1 MNIRATLI
9 CVAVLVSCAVAGPA
23 HSEDFPAKMVRI
35 VVPFTAGGLADV
47 VARGVAQDLT
57 TRWARPVIVEN
68 RPGANTI
75 IAAEYVARA
84 EADGHTLL
92 MANDPT
98 LSSNQYLYRK
108 LSYDPVKDFVP
119 VVNLVQ
125 TREVLLVRNDLGVG
139 NVKDLVTRAKANPG
153 KMTYGSYGVGSKAQL
168 DAVTFSELADIQLN
182 HVPYKGVAD
191 VMAALVG
198 GQIDMAWVGV
208 PPAIPMVES
217 GKVKLLAVAAPQRIA
232 VFPDTPT
239 FAELGFPKM
248 VSQAWFGLV
257 APAGTPDEVVR
268 KIAGDVAAIVSQP
281 AFQEKYVTGVG
292 LELLNQGPTE
302 FARFLAQ
309 DREQYEAA
317 IRQANVKLD

>member
-1 MNIRATLI
+1 MNVRRIFTRI
-9 CVAVLVSCAVAGPA
+9 AVLALCAAGTA
-23 HSEDFPAKMVRI
+23 HGEDFPARMVRI

-47 VARGVAQDLT
+47 VARGLAQELT
-57 TRWARPVIVEN
+57 TRWSRPVIVEN

-84 EADGHTLL
+84 APDGHTLL

-108 LSYDPVKDFVP
+108 LSYDPVKDFMP

-125 TREVLLVRNDLGVG
+125 TREILLASNDFAVRSVEE
-139 NVKDLVTRAKANPG
+139 LVARAKARPG
-153 KMTYGSYGVGSKAQL
+153 EVTYGSYGVGSKAQL
-168 DAVTFSELADIQLN
+168 DAEAFSSMAGIRLN

-208 PPAIPMVES
+208 PPSIPMVRG

-232 VFPDTPT
+232 AFPEAPT

-257 APAGTPDEVVR
+257 APRGTPDEVVR
-268 KIAGDVAAIVSQP
+268 KIAADVSEVASQP

-292 LELLNQGPTE
+292 LEPLNQGPSE

-309 DREQYEAA
+309 DRAEYEAS
-317 IRQANVKLD
+317 IRNANVKLD